1 MNATGQAT
9 MAGFDDEVLCVS
21 RGRVERIGE
30 VLAFLSVGAFEEEN
44 ITITPVED
52 EFGVFEQ
59 MVGQFAREHAE
70 AVTELGR
77 VNAERAALIERLRGA
92 VKALSTPILAVSRGV
107 LALPIVGE
115 LDGAR
120 AAEMS
125 ERLLERIVSAGAR
138 GVIID
143 ITGVDDVDEASA
155 QHLLRMV
162 QGAELLGAYA
172 VVVGVSPSV
181 ASWLASSGAL
191 AGAGGRGLRTQRD
204 LQEGLRACERH
215 LHGSTGRG
223 GGR

>member
-1 MNATGQAT
+1 
-9 MAGFDDEVLCVS
+9 MAGGDDDEALCVR
-21 RGRVERIGE
+21 RGRLERIGE
-30 VLAFLSVGAFEEEN
+30 VLGFLSLGAFDEEH

-59 MVGQFAREHAE
+59 MVVQFSREHAA
-70 AVTELGR
+70 AVMELER
-77 VNAERAALIERLRGA
+77 VSAERAALIERLRGA

-115 LDGAR
+115 LDAER

-143 ITGVDDVDEASA
+143 ITGVDDVDETSA
-155 QHLLRMV
+155 RHLLRMV

-181 ASWLASSGAL
+181 ATQLASSGAL
-191 AGAGGRGLRTQRD
+191 ADAGGRRLRTLRD